1 MVIGF
6 LICLTNMRKK
16 WYTKYNNTKT
26 EGSYMSVKSFIRGA
40 MGKPQK
46 GDTVQ
51 YFNLRSRISGYVLT
65 KAQQNSPTCGYNY
78 EADVTKF
85 WAEYQKL
92 KESCGYTISFN
103 TIMMKV
109 LVEGLKEAP
118 KLNAHIK
125 FNTTSSC
132 GTLVF
137 KKHID
142 VAIPV
147 VLDNGDTF
155 TIKVNET
162 ENKSLKEL
170 SEQVDDLLERL
181 KNTDIDKAMFDI
193 VAQRTVGLMLSG
205 AVVPTLAQTVTGYVG
220 KHKVA
225 KISDRFN
232 RGKNKGATLVMD
244 ELNEGTV
251 CLTIWGVLYDGLNG
265 NVTYTPLLYPQT
277 FLMAMGKVRDVD
289 FAYRNEKGEVDLGTK
304 KVLPITLMFDHRI
317 GAFNDV
323 MPFIKKLD
331 EIFQNPEIMRE
342 W

>member
-1 MVIGF
+1 MGLKKF
-6 LICLTNMRKK
+6 LN
-16 WYTKYNNTKT
+16 
-26 EGSYMSVKSFIRGA
+26 GA
-40 MGKPQK
+40 LGRPEK
-46 GDTVQ
+46 GDKVEH
-51 YFNLRSRISGYVLT
+51 FNLKGRVSGYILT
-65 KAQQNSPTCGYNY
+65 KAQQNAPTAGYNY
-78 EADVTKF
+78 EADITNFWNEFQKF
-85 WAEYQKL
+85 KADCSYP
-92 KESCGYTISFN
+92 ISFN

-132 GTLVF
+132 GTLIM

-142 VAIPV
+142 VAMPV
-147 VLDNGDTF
+147 VLDNGETF
-155 TIKVNET
+155 PVKVKET

-170 SEQVDDLLERL
+170 AEQINELLKRL
-181 KNTDIDKAMFDI
+181 KNTDVDKVMFDVI
-193 VAQRTVGLMLSG
+193 TQRTVGLMLSG
-205 AVVPTLAQTVTGYVG
+205 AVVPTIAQTVTGYVG

-225 KISDRFN
+225 KL
-232 RGKNKGATLVMD
+232 KGLFHPAPRDGSMLFMD
-244 ELNEGTV
+244 ELNEGSV
-251 CLTIWGVLYDGLNG
+251 CLTNWGVLYEGLNG

-277 FLMAMGKVRDVD
+277 FLMAMGVVRDVD
-289 FAYRNEKGEVDLGTK
+289 FVFRNEKGEIDMGTK

-331 EIFQNPEIMRE
+331 EIFRNTEVMRV